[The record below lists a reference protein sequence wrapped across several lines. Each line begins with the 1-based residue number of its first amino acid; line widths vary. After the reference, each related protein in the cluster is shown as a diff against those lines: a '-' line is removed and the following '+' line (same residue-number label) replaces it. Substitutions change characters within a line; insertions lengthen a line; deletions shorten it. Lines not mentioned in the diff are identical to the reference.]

1 MVLHD
6 KQQQEQKYYMIKK
19 KKKQGL
25 FWGLESEYHDL
36 TSASL
41 LTAGSLRKTEWFA
54 GQQTVTKSLPRKSMA
69 LTVFWGQS
77 FFSN

>member
-1 MVLHD
+1 
-6 KQQQEQKYYMIKK
+6 MIKK
-19 KKKQGL
+19 KIARSVL
-25 FWGLESEYHDL
+25 GLESEYHDL

-54 GQQTVTKSLPRKSMA
+54 DQQTVTKSLPRKSMA